1 MPRITRIMILAAI
14 AAATAP
20 SAPGIAAAAAGTGSG
35 SRPPGVANSD
45 WVAAERAAASQSAPL
60 DRFSLIGVHTIT
72 PVPTAVVGTNSDP
85 EGFQFGDAAV
95 GAAVMAG
102 LVLLGAAGAL
112 AVRRRAQVRH
122 G

>member
-35 SRPPGVANSD
+35 SRPPGVANSY